1 MDDELRTSAAHVFV
15 SPPELDRPDGPRLE
29 PDDVHHLERVLRLR
43 PGEPVSVSDGAGRWR
58 LCRWRPGAVLEPDGD
73 IRAVE
78 VLRPAVTIGFVPVKG
93 ERPEWTVQKL
103 AEIGVDRIVPLRSAR
118 AVVKW
123 EGSRGSMQ
131 VDRLRRVAR
140 EACAQARRCHV
151 PRIEDVT
158 TPGAVE
164 GAAFAQFGG
173 EAPDLARPTVVIGPE
188 GGWTADETRGSPTVS
203 LGPTVLR
210 AETAAVAAA
219 VLLCALRTRTVV
231 VPDHGPWS

>member
-1 MDDELRTSAAHVFV
+1 MDEELRTSAAHVFV
-15 SPPELDRPDGPRLE
+15 APTEFDRPGAPRLE
-29 PDDVHHLERVLRLR
+29 ADDVHHLERVLRLR

-58 LCRWRPGAVLEPDGD
+58 LCRWGPGAVLEVAGD
-73 IRAVE
+73 IRVVE
-78 VLRPAVTIGFVPVKG
+78 AEAPLVTIGFVPVKG

-103 AEIGVDRIVPLRSAR
+103 TEIGVDRIVPLRSAR
-118 AVVKW
+118 SVVKW
-123 EGSRGSMQ
+123 EGSRGAMQ

-140 EACAQARRCHV
+140 EASAQARRCHL
-151 PRIEDVT
+151 PRIDDVT
-158 TPGAVE
+158 IPTSLA

-173 EAPDLARPTVVIGPE
+173 EGLGLAHPTVLIGPE
-188 GGWTADETRGSPTVS
+188 GGWAADETRGSPTVS

-210 AETAAVAAA
+210 AETAAVAAG